1 MYENRPVKLACKGLI
16 SYIYMVRS
24 AHEQKESLVEAI
36 LRMRALNS
44 YTICKKDKRGRSTF
58 RKGKRH
64 GSIDT

>member
-44 YTICKKDKRGRSTF
+44 YTICKKE
-58 RKGKRH
+58 
-64 GSIDT
+64 